1 MYVRLSY
8 PLEAYVPAWLGT
20 PQLQLEP
27 LMQLSAGDVA
37 NTFLLHLHNHIGTH
51 YNAPNHYVKDGLSI
65 SELPLE
71 YFIFT
76 CPLRVELP
84 KGERELITAADL
96 APHREEIAGCD
107 LLLLDTGF
115 SRWRS
120 EDPNKYESEGPGL
133 SAEAAAWLVEYA
145 PQLRAVAVDF
155 VSLAS
160 YRAQDD
166 GNEAH
171 RTLFRGKNGHFICG
185 IEDVDLNQIRNKCV
199 KRVFA
204 MPLWVRG
211 IDSAPVSLLAEVE

>member
-8 PLEAYVPAWLGT
+8 LLETRVPAWPGT

-27 LMQLSAGDVA
+27 LMQLSKGDAA
-37 NTFLLHLHNHIGTH
+37 NTSMLHLHNHIGTH
-51 YNAPNHYVKDGLSI
+51 YDAPNHYLKDGLSI

-76 CPLRVELP
+76 HPLRVELP
-84 KGERELITAADL
+84 KSFRERITAADL
-96 APHREEIAGCD
+96 ASHQEEISACD

-120 EDPNKYESEGPGL
+120 EDPNKYESEGPSL
-133 SAEAAAWLVEYA
+133 SAEAAAWLVEQA
-145 PQLRAVAVDF
+145 VHLRAVAVDF

-160 YRAQDD
+160 FQAQED
-166 GNEAH
+166 GDQAH
-171 RTLFRGKNGHFICG
+171 RTLFRGGNGRFICG
-185 IEDVDLNQIRNKCV
+185 IEDVDLAPIRGKHV

>member
-1 MYVRLSY
+1 MYIRLSY
-8 PLEAYVPAWLGT
+8 PLESEVPAWPGT
-20 PQLQLEP
+20 PQLQVEP

-51 YNAPNHYVKDGLSI
+51 YDAPNHYVKEGMSI

-76 CPLRVELP
+76 HPVRIVLP
-84 KGERELITAADL
+84 KEARELIMAADL
-96 APHREEIAGCD
+96 VPYQEKITECD

-120 EDPNKYESEGPGL
+120 ENPSKYGSEGPGL

-145 PQLRAVAVDF
+145 SQLRAVAVDF

-160 YRAQDD
+160 FQAQDD

-171 RTLFRGKNGHFICG
+171 RILFRGKNGHFICG
-185 IEDVDLNQIRNKCV
+185 IEDVNLAPLRDKCV